1 MANSRRN
8 TENTEYNVPG
18 PVEHSNQEA
27 TNYNPNAGN
36 QEQLLT
42 EFQDNLAEINGK
54 VALEWENRKDVGIEP
69 LEANTEYTKDEIRAL
84 RDLNFTDAEKT
95 QFQEDWAREKL
106 ASQFQLIENLAADGW
121 EHRFV
126 TDKELEALRADPN
139 IEVTLIS
146 DLQTAAAGS
155 TNDADLVHLYET
167 DRKLLDDTLKR
178 LGDTDYD
185 TLHKVYTTQN
195 EQHTENY
202 RNAHTKMQSYL
213 DQIVNAMNLEREK
226 KESDDDYEER
236 TAKTTN
242 GVVAEAT
249 KFTNATRR
257 DITTGHASARS
268 CQRPL
273 DLMGAL
279 FDSLTER
286 QRRYI
291 DTAPSLP

>member
-8 TENTEYNVPG
+8 TENTEYNVPA
-18 PVEHSNQEA
+18 PAEHSNQEA

-42 EFQDNLAEINGK
+42 EFQCDLAKINGK
-54 VALEWENRKDVGIEP
+54 VALEWENRKDVGNEP

-121 EHRFV
+121 EHQFV

-139 IEVTLIS
+139 IEVILIS
-146 DLQTAAAGS
+146 DLQTAAGS

-185 TLHKVYTTQN
+185 TLRKVYTTQN

-202 RNAHTKMQSYL
+202 RNAQTKMQSYL

-236 TAKTTN
+236 TAKATN

-249 KFTNATRR
+249 KFTNTYQAGYHNRTCECP
-257 DITTGHASARS
+257 ILPTTPG
-268 CQRPL
+268 PY
-273 DLMGAL
+273 GGT
-279 FDSLTER
+279 F
-286 QRRYI
+286 
-291 DTAPSLP
+291 